1 MATPKELEIKLAI
14 APKSLRILEKLTY
27 PSLRAARKDATEVSV
42 YFDIPKR
49 NLHKKRLLL
58 RVRRIGDGYTRRR
71 DGKPPGAT
79 PGGSRSVGDRLG
91 GRGCDRRR
99 EFGDLLSPGRAHAAA
114 AVGMAHC
121 ASVFCHAGKAR
132 SEPYQRLISP

>member
-1 MATPKELEIKLAI
+1 MTTPKELEIKLEI

-58 RVRRIGDGYTRRR
+58 RVRRIGHGYTQ
-71 DGKPPGAT
+71 
-79 PGGSRSVGDRLG
+79 
-91 GRGCDRRR
+91 
-99 EFGDLLSPGRAHAAA
+99 H
-114 AVGMAHC
+114 
-121 ASVFCHAGKAR
+121 
-132 SEPYQRLISP
+132 